1 MMGATFTAARTRWL
15 TPLRADGLLLACAV
29 IWGISFLWQKWANEH
44 VGALTYVGVRS
55 LLGAVVVA
63 PLLFKASV
71 RAALRDPSRRRPLLL
86 GGLAAGACL
95 AAASGFQQ
103 TGLKTTTVT
112 NAGFITGLYVVL
124 VPFIGRCLGQ
134 RIGWAAWAA
143 VVLSLGGL
151 TLLSF
156 SHVMS
161 VDDLQ
166 GFIDGL
172 NRGDLWV
179 LACAVSWAVHVHV
192 VGWAAPRSDAIAL
205 SVLQFVVGGVIAT
218 SLAFM
223 LESPSMNSIE
233 AAAAPIVLSAIFAVG
248 VAFTLQAVAQDVAP
262 PTHTAILLSLESVFC
277 AIAGAV
283 WLGEELGVRQVSGAA
298 LLLAAALLAQLP
310 APSLRRWDDEQ
321 QRA

>member
-1 MMGATFTAARTRWL
+1 L
-15 TPLRADGLLLACAV
+15 
-29 IWGISFLWQKWANEH
+29 GI
-44 VGALTYVGVRS
+44 RS
-55 LLGAVVVA
+55 LLGALVVA
-63 PLLFKASV
+63 PLLWRAPV
-71 RAALRDPSRRRPLLL
+71 RAALRDPARRRPLLV

-95 AAASGFQQ
+95 AAASAFQQ
-103 TGLKTTTVT
+103 TGLKSTTVT

-124 VPFIGRCLGQ
+124 VPFIGRFLGQ

-143 VVLSLGGL
+143 VVLSLAGL

-161 VDDLQ
+161 VSDLA

-179 LACAVSWAVHVHV
+179 LACAVTWAIHVHV

-205 SVLQFVVGGVIAT
+205 SVLQFVVGGVVAT
-218 SLAFM
+218 SLALAF
-223 LESPSMNSIE
+223 ESPSIQ
-233 AAAAPIVLSAIFAVG
+233 AVQDATAPIVLSAVFAVG

-283 WLGEELGVRQVSGAA
+283 WLGEELGVRQVGGAA

-310 APSLRRWDDEQ
+310 APSLRGRDGEQ
-321 QRA
+321 HHA

>member
-1 MMGATFTAARTRWL
+1 MSNSIQNLARPRWL
-15 TPLRADGLLLACAV
+15 TPLRADGLLLVCAV

-44 VGALTYVGVRS
+44 IGALTYVGVRS

-71 RAALRDPSRRRPLLL
+71 RAVLRDPARRRQLML

-95 AAASGFQQ
+95 AAASVFQQ
-103 TGLKTTTVT
+103 TGLKTTTIT
-112 NAGFITGLYVVL
+112 NAGFITGLYVVF
-124 VPFIGRCLGQ
+124 VPFIGWFLGQ
-134 RIGWAAWAA
+134 RIGWTAWVA
-143 VVLSLGGL
+143 VMLSLGGL

-161 VDDLQ
+161 VDDLA
-166 GFIDGL
+166 GFIEGL

-179 LACAVSWAVHVHV
+179 LACAAAWAVHVHV

-205 SVLQFVVGGVIAT
+205 SVLQFVVGGVMAT
-218 SLAFM
+218 SLAF
-223 LESPSMNSIE
+223 LFESPSMDSIQ

-262 PTHTAILLSLESVFC
+262 PTHTAILLSLEGVFC
-277 AIAGAV
+277 AITGAV
-283 WLGEELGVRQVSGAA
+283 WLGEEFGVRQFTGAA
-298 LLLAAALLAQLP
+298 LLLSAALLAQVP
-310 APSLRRWDDEQ
+310 PPSASGRNDEQ
-321 QRA
+321 HRS